1 MFVLLY
7 RGIKFPKSEHGQRV
21 IYVENFF
28 LYFEYDD
35 FLTYFT
41 ITVVLFMYAS
51 LWVSFYRIYSYIACS

>member
-21 IYVENFF
+21 IHVENFF

-51 LWVSFYRIYSYIACS
+51 L